1 VDEQRSRGGARAA
14 APSGSSGAASTE
26 APSASSGAAAGR
38 ARPVT
43 GAVTLKQVAAEAEVS
58 LATASRVLH
67 RSGGREVR
75 GELAERVQA
84 AAGRL
89 GYVSNPHAQALARA
103 RSSTVGLIVHEV
115 TDPYFAAIAA
125 GAMHAAHAEGV
136 MVMMAATFRDPELEL
151 DYLGRLRAQGARGV
165 LLAGSGSTDPRVSAR
180 LAEAV
185 DAFTRDGGRVAAI
198 GARPDTAVDTVVP
211 ANADGARAALAH
223 LQGLGHRRIGVVS
236 GPETLRTV
244 RERLDGL
251 GLGAGPGTGQGAA
264 PAAPGTAPGLQ
275 IEGADFTREG
285 GRAAARR
292 LLAADEAEPVT
303 AIIALND
310 LMAAGVLAA
319 ARETGRAVPDELSVV
334 GFDDLPFAADL
345 EPALTTVRLPLRAM
359 GERAMELLLSE
370 PEDAPRAAAVPTGLV
385 VRASTAAV
393 PRPAPRRSTRD

>member
-1 VDEQRSRGGARAA
+1 MDEQRSRGGALPAV
-14 APSGSSGAASTE
+14 S
-26 APSASSGAAAGR
+26 R

-103 RSSTVGLIVHEV
+103 RSSTVGLIVHDV

-151 DYLGRLRAQGARGV
+151 EYLSRLRAQGARGV
-165 LLAGSGSTDPRVSAR
+165 LLAGSASTQARVSER
-180 LAEAV
+180 LAESIA
-185 DAFTRDGGRVAAI
+185 AFAREGGRVAAI
-198 GARPDTAVDTVVP
+198 GARPEANVDAVVP
-211 ANADGARAALAH
+211 ENAAGATAALEH
-223 LQGLGHRRIGVVS
+223 LREQGHQHIAVVA
-236 GPETLRTV
+236 GPETLLTV
-244 RERLDGL
+244 RERLGGL
-251 GLGAGPGTGQGAA
+251 GR
-264 PAAPGTAPGLQ
+264 GLRV
-275 IEGADFTREG
+275 IESDFTREG
-285 GRAAARR
+285 GRRAALELFTSAP
-292 LLAADEAEPVT
+292 ETT
-303 AIIALND
+303 AVIALND

-319 ARETGRAVPDELSVV
+319 AAEAGRQVPRDLSVI

-345 EPALTTVRLPLRAM
+345 NPALTTVRLPLRQM
-359 GERAMELLLSE
+359 GESAMKLLLANPAE
-370 PEDAPRAAAVPTGLV
+370 TEQDPAAPVAPSVVPMPTELV
-385 VRASTAAV
+385 VRGSTAA
-393 PRPAPRRSTRD
+393 PTSS